1 MLIITKQP
9 YETVTNETNI
19 MIKYFILFKI
29 GWAHY
34 IKRLPL
40 RFK

>member
-19 MIKYFILFKI
+19 MIKYFIFIQNRMGTLYK
-29 GWAHY
+29 
-34 IKRLPL
+34 KTSPEV
-40 RFK
+40 